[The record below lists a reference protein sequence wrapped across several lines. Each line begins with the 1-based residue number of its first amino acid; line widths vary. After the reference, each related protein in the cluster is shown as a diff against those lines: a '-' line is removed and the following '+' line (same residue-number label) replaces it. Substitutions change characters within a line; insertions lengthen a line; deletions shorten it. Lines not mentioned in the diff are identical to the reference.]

1 MKKITSLALA
11 TLFST
16 TTLLASSN
24 VQAMGIS
31 WQQSGNTY
39 QTMTN
44 PFDWLFGNNNRRRSE
59 GISRRD
65 VPMPIPGLLA
75 LAAAV
80 GGGIAIRRKSKKNNS
95 DKK

>member
-11 TLFST
+11 TVFST

-31 WQQSGNTY
+31 WQQSGNSY
-39 QTMTN
+39 QTFSL
-44 PFDWLFGNNNRRRSE
+44 FDWMFGENNRRRSE
-59 GISRRD
+59 GVSRKD
-65 VPMPIPGLLA
+65 APAPIPGLLA

-80 GGGIAIRRKSKKNNS
+80 GGGAAIRRKARKNKSGKK
-95 DKK
+95 

>member
-31 WQQSGNTY
+31 WQQSGHSY
-39 QTMTN
+39 QTVTN
-44 PFDWLFGNNNRRRSE
+44 PFDWLFGNNNRRRSD
-59 GISRRD
+59 GVSRRD
-65 VPMPIPGLLA
+65 VPAPIPGLLA
-75 LAAAV
+75 LAVAV
-80 GGGIAIRRKSKKNNS
+80 GGGVAIRRKARKNKS
-95 DKK
+95 DKE